1 MYHAILATAFTTHFS
16 PRAPSLGMT
25 EVLIKQDE
33 VRSALADVRSGL
45 DYFERVLDTVDTG
58 NGPISRGYIDL
69 VGALMIR
76 GSVDVWYRGEYI
88 AVPFRRLSEWFR
100 NPMTIT
106 AERHQVDETIVRRW
120 ADREIDESGGT
131 MNLPCNH
138 PGCRRMR
145 TLAFYGPQEMQAA
158 EVKSES
164 AIWYCHHHRLPAW
177 QSQNAL
183 GDDHVMALKRVHNL
197 PGCSRQQLGAKKSD
211 TDFLVSLGLLSMS
224 THNAHIG
231 GRASRSTLLTK
242 AGDMF

>member
-1 MYHAILATAFTTHFS
+1 M
-16 PRAPSLGMT
+16 
-25 EVLIKQDE
+25 IKQDE

-45 DYFERVLDTVDTG
+45 AHFERLLDTVDTG
-58 NGPISRGYIDL
+58 NGPISHGYIDL

-106 AERHQVDETIVRRW
+106 AERHQVDEATVRRW

-131 MNLPCNH
+131 MDLPCNH
-138 PGCRRMR
+138 PGCRRTR
-145 TLAFYGPQEMQAA
+145 TLAFYGPQEMHAA
-158 EVKSES
+158 EVKSAL

-177 QSQNAL
+177 QSQKAL
-183 GDDHVMALKRVHNL
+183 SDDHVMALKRVHDL

-211 TDFLVSLGLLSMS
+211 TDFLLSLGLLSMS

-231 GRASRSTLLTK
+231 GRALAFYLTDE
-242 AGDMF
+242 GQRYVLNL